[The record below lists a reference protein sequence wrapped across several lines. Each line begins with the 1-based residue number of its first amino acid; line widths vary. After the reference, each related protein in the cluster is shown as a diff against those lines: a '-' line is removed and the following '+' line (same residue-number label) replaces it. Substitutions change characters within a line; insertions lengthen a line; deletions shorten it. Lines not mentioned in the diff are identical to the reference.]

1 MHSMHGCTWLD
12 GAVIRTLD
20 LRSVDRGSSAIY
32 PGQIVHITH
41 VPLSPSSII
50 WYTGQRE
57 VMFGGREDSCVLGVK
72 RWQPADGFVAS
83 RGSCGLTAQDRNSS
97 ISIVLSSVDVGGS
110 RFPVHDDSAIYTT
123 YSFNRTHDS
132 NSVSYLR
139 GLPI

>member
-1 MHSMHGCTWLD
+1 MKCFGFGINQAIFDCCPAQKAIFCNNSVMHSMHGCTWLD

-20 LRSVDRGSSAIY
+20 LRSVDRGSSAID

-57 VMFGGREDSCVLGVK
+57 VMFGGREDSCGLGVK

-83 RGSCGLTAQDRNSS
+83 RQLRIDCPGS
-97 ISIVLSSVDVGGS
+97 
-110 RFPVHDDSAIYTT
+110 
-123 YSFNRTHDS
+123 
-132 NSVSYLR
+132 
-139 GLPI
+139 